1 MNKSI
6 RILAMTAA
14 AAGALS
20 FAGSANA
27 AASASA
33 SANAEILSTITVVK
47 DQDLDFGRVA
57 VNGAGSLTVSADE
70 SAPAACPA
78 TLICQGARVPAK
90 FTISGTSGAGAGA
103 SVREASINLTSGA
116 NSMVLNAFTVFFP
129 NGNTLALPTP
139 TSTSGEAQFNVGGT
153 LAVGAAQ
160 SAGLYTGTFNVDV
173 DYN

>member
-6 RILAMTAA
+6 RIATSSV

-33 SANAEILSTITVVK
+33 TANAEILSTITVVK
-47 DQDLDFGRVA
+47 DQDLDFGRIA

-70 SAPAACPA
+70 SLPASCPA
-78 TLICQGARVPAK
+78 TLVCQGARVPAK

-103 SVREASINLTSGA
+103 SVREASISLTSGA
-116 NSMVLNAFTVFFP
+116 NSMTLNAFTVFFP
-129 NGNTLALPTP
+129 NGNTLALPDP
-139 TSTSGEAQFNVGGT
+139 LATSGEAGFNVGGT

-160 SAGLYTGTFNVDV
+160 AAGLYSGTFNVDV

>member
-6 RILAMTAA
+6 RIVAMTAV

-47 DQDLDFGRVA
+47 DQDLDFGRIA
-57 VNGAGSLTVSADE
+57 VNGAGNLTVSADE
-70 SAPAACPA
+70 SSPAACPA
-78 TLICQGARVPAK
+78 TLVCQGARVPAK

-116 NSMVLNAFTVFFP
+116 NSMLLDGFSVYFP
-129 NGNTLALPTP
+129 SGNTLALPTP
-139 TSTSGEAQFNVGGT
+139 TSTYGEAGFNVGGT
-153 LAVGAAQ
+153 LHVGAAQ
-160 SAGLYTGTFNVDV
+160 AAGVYAGTFNVDV

>member
-6 RILAMTAA
+6 RIVAMTAA

-33 SANAEILSTITVVK
+33 SANAEILSTITVTR
-47 DQDLDFGRVA
+47 DQDLDFGRIA
-57 VNGAGSLTVSADE
+57 VNGAGVLTVSADE
-70 SAPAACPA
+70 SAPAPCPA

-90 FTISGTSGAGAGA
+90 FTIAGTAGSGTGA

-116 NSMVLNAFTVFFP
+116 NSMLLDNFTVFFP
-129 NGNTLALPTP
+129 NGNTLALPDP
-139 TSTSGEAQFNVGGT
+139 LATSGEAQFNVGGDLT
-153 LAVGAAQ
+153 VGAAQ
-160 SAGLYTGTFNVDV
+160 PAGLYTGTFNVDV